1 MTRLHTYMRNLTLEL
16 IFFWSTSFP
25 ISNSQVIDP
34 SLRPLGQSALVLCLK
49 ILPSSCPQPAL
60 SRLSHSSLA

>member
-1 MTRLHTYMRNLTLEL
+1 MTRLHTYMQNLTLEL

-34 SLRPLGQSALVLCLK
+34 SLRPLGQSALGLCLK
-49 ILPSSCPQPAL
+49 IQANSRDQPAGQDYL
-60 SRLSHSSLA
+60 TAPWP